1 MRIWAGKQKKGA
13 VIGGLWKGAEPLW
26 NIGIHIRSE
35 EVQQGLKVSEVEKA
49 IVNALK
55 GNFPSHRLVINP
67 KARGGLGGK
76 YDGLSSFPGG

>member
-1 MRIWAGKQKKGA
+1 MRVWAGKQKKGA
-13 VIGGLWKGAEPLW
+13 VVGGRWKGAEPLW

-55 GNFPSHRLVINP
+55 SNFSLYKLVISP
-67 KARGGLGGK
+67 KAGEVLAGK
-76 YDGLSSFPGG
+76 HDSL